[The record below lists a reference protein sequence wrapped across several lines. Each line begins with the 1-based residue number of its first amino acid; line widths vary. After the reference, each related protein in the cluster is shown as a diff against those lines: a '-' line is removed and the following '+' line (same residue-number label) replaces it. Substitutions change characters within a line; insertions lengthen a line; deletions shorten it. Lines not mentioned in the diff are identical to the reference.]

1 MTLATPDPALA
12 QRLLLARELARAAG
26 GIQRARYETKLTIDS
41 KSATIDLVTE
51 VDRACEALIV
61 GGIRDRFA
69 ADAILAEEGGVGA
82 GEGAEFRWVVDPLD
96 GTTNFAHG
104 FPRFCV
110 SIGIERA
117 GAREIGVVYDPLLDE
132 CFEAVRGC
140 GAWLGS
146 RRLSVSQETEFGRG
160 LFATGFAYDVHV
172 SADDNLDAFARV
184 VKSARGIRRDGSAAL
199 DLCYVAAGRV
209 DGYWERKL
217 HAWDVA
223 AGILL
228 VEEAGGRVT
237 DLSGGAPDRSGRELV
252 ATNGPLHAALLEK
265 VATPRVVGR

>member
-1 MTLATPDPALA
+1 MTLVSTEPVIA
-12 QRLLLARELARAAG
+12 QRLDLARESALRAGA
-26 GIQRARYETKLTIDS
+26 IQRERYETALTISS
-41 KSATIDLVTE
+41 KSASIDLVTE

-61 GGIRDRFA
+61 AAIRDVFPE
-69 ADAILAEEGGVGA
+69 DAILAEEGGVGA
-82 GEGAEFRWVVDPLD
+82 GPGAEFRWVIDPLD

-110 SIGIERA
+110 SIGIER
-117 GAREIGVVYDPLLDE
+117 RDERTVGVVYDPLLGE
-132 CFEAVRGC
+132 RFEAVRGG

-146 RRLSVSQETEFGRG
+146 RRLSVSRETEFGRG
-160 LFATGFAYDVHV
+160 LFATGFPYDVHE
-172 SADDNLDAFARV
+172 SADDNLEAFAAV

-223 AGILL
+223 AGLL
-228 VEEAGGRVT
+228 IVEEAGGRVS
-237 DLSGGAPDRSGRELV
+237 DERGDPVDPSGRQVV
-252 ATNGPLHAALLEK
+252 ATNGPLHAALLE
-265 VATPRVVGR
+265 RIRRRDG

>member
-1 MTLATPDPALA
+1 MTLVTTDRDLA
-12 QRLLLARELARAAG
+12 QRLFLARELALQAG
-26 GIQRARYETKLTIDS
+26 AIQRARWETDLTIAS
-41 KSATIDLVTE
+41 KSASIDLVTE

-61 GGIRDRFA
+61 SGIRGAFP

-82 GEGAEFRWVVDPLD
+82 ADGAEFRWIVDPLD

-110 SIGIERA
+110 SIGIERGGLRA
-117 GAREIGVVYDPLLDE
+117 IGVVYDPLLDE
-132 CFEAVRGC
+132 RFEAVKGG
-140 GAWLGS
+140 GAWLGA
-146 RRLSVSQETEFGRG
+146 RRLAVTRETEFGRG
-160 LFATGFAYDVHV
+160 LFATGFPYDVHA
-172 SADDNLDAFARV
+172 SADDNLAAFAAV

-223 AGILL
+223 AGILM
-228 VEEAGGRVT
+228 VEEAGGRVS
-237 DLSGGAPDRSGRELV
+237 DEGGGPADRSGRSVV
-252 ATNGPLHAALLEK
+252 ATNGPLHASLLEK
-265 VATPRVVGR
+265 IRRRGGGR